1 VKLFDTSSLIAAML
15 EDHKFHEAAQKI
27 FLEARDAGTG
37 CVSSHSI
44 AELYSVLSGMP
55 RKPKISPQI
64 AKHMIEVNLERFQK
78 VSLEASDY
86 AVVLNRIVTLQLS
99 GGVVFDALI
108 AHCALK
114 IGADAIV
121 TLNAKHFQRLGADV
135 SALVIEP

>member
-15 EDHKFHEAAQKI
+15 EDHEFHEAAQKM
-27 FLEARDAGTG
+27 FLEARDTGIG
-37 CVSSHSI
+37 CVCAHSI

-55 RKPKISPQI
+55 RKPKISPQV
-64 AKHMIEVNLERFQK
+64 AKHMIEVNLERFQR
-78 VSLEASDY
+78 VPLEISDY
-86 AVVLNRIVTLQLS
+86 EAVIDRIVTLQLS

-121 TLNAKHFQRLGADV
+121 TLNAKHFRRLGADV
-135 SALVIEP
+135 SALVVEP